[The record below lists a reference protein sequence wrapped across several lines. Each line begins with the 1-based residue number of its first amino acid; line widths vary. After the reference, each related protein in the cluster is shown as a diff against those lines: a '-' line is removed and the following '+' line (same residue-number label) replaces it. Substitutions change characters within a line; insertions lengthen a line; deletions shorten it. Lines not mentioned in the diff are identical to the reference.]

1 MAFLIGAVAFVV
13 ALLASVML
21 HEGGHLLTAKRFG
34 MKATQYF
41 VGFGP
46 TLWSRRRGETEYGV
60 KAIPLGGFVKIVG
73 YTPLEEIDPADRPR
87 AFYRQPA
94 RRRAIVIA
102 AGVVANFVF
111 AFLLLMVMAMTIGVR
126 DPGTVTT
133 TVDRVS
139 ACVPA
144 GTGAECGPDRP
155 PSPAARAGLRAGD
168 RIVAFDGARVAG
180 WDELTGAVDRAGA
193 GRTVTLTVERRGAP
207 APVTLRLRL
216 AELGGEPFVGMSA
229 RVTGA
234 GYERVGPINAA
245 VFAGRGTAATVEGIG
260 RIVVDVPSAIPT
272 LFSDE
277 RGSSPGGQVGS
288 VVGATD
294 VSGQIFASDD
304 SVRDKIALF
313 LSLVVSLNIFLGA
326 LNVVPLLPLDGGH
339 LAVVAYERARAG
351 LARLRGRP
359 DPGTVDMTKLL
370 PLTYLAVL
378 LLVGFG
384 VLLILADLFNPLKLP
399 E

>member
-1 MAFLIGAVAFVV
+1 MAFLLGAVAFVV

-21 HEGGHLLTAKRFG
+21 HEAGHLLTAKRFG

-46 TLWSRRRGETEYGV
+46 TLWSTRRGETEYGV

-73 YTPLEEIDPADRPR
+73 YTPLEEIDAADRSR

-94 RRRAIVIA
+94 SRRAVVIG
-102 AGVVANFVF
+102 AGIVANFLF

-126 DPGTVTT
+126 EPGTVTS
-133 TVDRVS
+133 TVDEVTP
-139 ACVPA
+139 CVPA
-144 GTGAECGPDRP
+144 GARVACGEGRP

-168 RIVAFDGARVAG
+168 RVIAFDGTPVAD
-180 WDELTGAVDRAGA
+180 WDDLTRAIDRAEP
-193 GRTVTLTVERRGAP
+193 GRTVRLVVRRPGAEQPLTL
-207 APVTLRLRL
+207 PVKL
-216 AELGGEPFVGMSA
+216 ANVDGEPFVGMSA
-229 RVTGA
+229 KVVGG
-234 GYERVGPINAA
+234 GYERTGPLNAA
-245 VFAGRGTAATVEGIG
+245 VFAAGGIG
-260 RIVVDVPSAIPT
+260 RILAAVGEVAVDVPSAIPK
-272 LFSDE
+272 LFSPE
-277 RGSSPGGQVGS
+277 RESTPGGQVGS

-294 VSGQIFASDD
+294 VSGQIFASDT
-304 SVRDKIALF
+304 SARDKIALF

-326 LNVVPLLPLDGGH
+326 LNVLPLLPLDGGH
-339 LAVVAYERARAG
+339 LAVVGYERARAG
-351 LARLRGRP
+351 FNRIRGRP

-370 PLTYLAVL
+370 PLTYLVVL

-384 VLLILADLFNPLKLP
+384 VLLILADLFNPLQLP

>member
-1 MAFLIGAVAFVV
+1 MAFFLGAAAFVV

-46 TLWSRRRGETEYGV
+46 TLWSTRRGETEYGV

-73 YTPLEEIDPADRPR
+73 YTPLEEIDAADRDR

-94 RRRAIVIA
+94 GRRAIVIG

-111 AFLLLMVMAMTIGVR
+111 AFVLLWVMAMTIGEPR
-126 DPGTVTT
+126 PGTVTS
-133 TVDRVS
+133 TVDEVTS
-139 ACVPA
+139 CVPA
-144 GTGAECGPDRP
+144 TMRGGCSDGRP

-168 RIVAFDGARVAG
+168 RIVAFNGAPVSD
-180 WDELTGAVDRAGA
+180 WDELTAAIGRAKPGETVKVTVRRPGASG
-193 GRTVTLTVERRGAP
+193 
-207 APVTLRLRL
+207 PVTLPVTL
-216 AELGGEPFVGMSA
+216 ADVGGEPFVGVSA
-229 RVTGA
+229 KIA
-234 GYERVGPINAA
+234 GGGYDRAGPVDAA
-245 VFAGRGTAATVEGIG
+245 VFAGRAIGRTVQGIG
-260 RIVVDVPSAIPT
+260 TVAADLPSAVPR
-272 LFSDE
+272 LFSPE
-277 RGSSPGGQVGS
+277 RESSPGGQVGS
-288 VVGATD
+288 VVGATE
-294 VSGQIFASDD
+294 VSGQIFSSDD
-304 SVRDKIALF
+304 TARDKVALF
-313 LSLVVSLNIFLGA
+313 LSLVVSVNIFLGA
-326 LNVVPLLPLDGGH
+326 LNVLPLLPLDGGH

-351 LARLRGRP
+351 VNRVRGRP
-359 DPGTVDMTKLL
+359 DPGTVDMTRLL

-384 VLLILADLFNPLKLP
+384 VLLILADLLNPLRLP